1 MDTIEAIFSR
11 HSVRGFK
18 SDPVPKETILKIL
31 EAANQAPSTANT
43 QPWQLYVAG
52 GEVLDKIRKVG
63 TARYMGGESPEYDVL
78 PFNDW
83 PPVLKAL
90 IDKNRGERF
99 RLLGI
104 DRQNKEALKANQA
117 LNYQFF
123 GAPVAVFICMERT
136 LGALSIFDMGAV
148 AQTIMIAARN
158 YGVDSIPA
166 LNFVP
171 YPDLLHQE
179 LQIPDNLMLV
189 LGIALGYA
197 DPDNPINKF
206 RSYRRPIQEAVTFRG
221 I

>member
-63 TARYMGGESPEYDVL
+63 TARYMGGESPKYDVL

-83 PPVLKAL
+83 PPALKAL

-206 RSYRRPIQEAVTFRG
+206 RSYRRPINEAVTFRG

>member
-18 SDPVPKETILKIL
+18 SDPVPRETILKIL
-31 EAANQAPSTANT
+31 EAASRAPSAANT
-43 QPWQLYVAG
+43 QPWQFYVAG
-52 GEVLDKIRKVG
+52 GEVLEKIRKDG
-63 TARYMGGESPEYDVL
+63 TARYLGGESPKYDL
-78 PFNDW
+78 PLFNAW
-83 PPVLKAL
+83 PPELKAL
-90 IDKNRGERF
+90 IDQNRVERF
-99 RLLGI
+99 KLLGI

-123 GAPVAVFICMERT
+123 GAPAAVFICMDRT
-136 LGALSIFDMGAV
+136 LGWISIFDMGAV
-148 AQTIMIAARN
+148 TQTIMIAAQN

-189 LGIALGYA
+189 LGVALGYA
-197 DPDNPINKF
+197 DPDNPVNQY
-206 RSYRRPIQEAVTFRG
+206 RSNRRPIQEVVTFRG